1 MSEWPAGTACKV
13 YPSRATVRF
22 EESRARTGSGD
33 VGNVMMLSGNHAFQA
48 SWDCGE
54 ICSYMCD
61 RVPLVATAV
70 AVGKRERRW
79 DRPKKWSPWP
89 CVM

>member
-1 MSEWPAGTACKV
+1 M
-13 YPSRATVRF
+13 RF
-22 EESRARTGSGD
+22 EASRARTGSGD
-33 VGNVMMLSGNHAFQA
+33 VGNVMVLSGNHAFQA
-48 SWDCGE
+48 SWDRGE
-54 ICSYMCD
+54 ICSYICD